1 MLRNM
6 NAIQVERALREEQA
20 GPPFPPAADRETWS
34 TVRAGLGEDECRRI
48 IRRGEEAAAADILPM
63 PATLFLEFQRIGER
77 NAYSA
82 PWGQRRAHLNWM
94 TLAECLEYEGR
105 FLDPLLDTAWA
116 ICEESTWAISAHQ
129 RELTDMERPH
139 IDLMAAMT
147 GAYLAEFDLLLG
159 AELEPAL
166 GTRVRH
172 EMDRRLFT
180 PWLQRHDFH
189 WMYSSEART
198 VNNWNGVCNGNLLT
212 AALHLE
218 PDPARLAEM
227 VARAAHSLADFIDGF
242 ECDGGSTEGVSCWGF
257 GFGNFIMA
265 AALLEHRTNGRLSFL
280 GDRQRMRDIARFPLR
295 TLVSPGKWAEISDIH
310 PDMECPLWLIT
321 WLAQRLDI
329 PDLYALAREQ
339 LRLGLDWREAP
350 LTWDLRSLLWRA
362 QEPEVRGDERFVP
375 ARHDF
380 YSGMHWMLAR
390 MDPADPDAL
399 VLVAKGGHN
408 GEMHNQN
415 DLGSIIVHLGGES
428 LIVDPGRGRFS
439 REYFG
444 AGRYDLLVNQS
455 FGHSCPV
462 PNGQMQGPLS
472 HVRHGDRR
480 IDAGYHAR
488 LLEHCADDAQDL
500 LKLELADAW
509 DEAADLE
516 SLLRTVTMKRDCPE
530 GRIEVLDE
538 LRFASGPGMLESVL
552 ITFGEVEEG
561 EGRVIIRGERAALQV
576 DYDAGALQQRTELV
590 PQVPLFEEYR
600 DLRRVIFSFREARQS
615 GSIRLEISPLPDMQ
629 GAAR

>member
-1 MLRNM
+1 MLRDL
-6 NAIQVERALREEQA
+6 NAIQIERALREEQP
-20 GPPFPPAADRETWS
+20 GPPFPPAADRKAWET
-34 TVRAGLGEDECRRI
+34 VKAGLGEDECRRI
-48 IRRGEEAAAADILPM
+48 IQRGEEAARAGITALPV
-63 PATLFLEFQRIGER
+63 TLFLEFQRLGER
-77 NAYSA
+77 NAYDA
-82 PWGQRRAHLNWM
+82 CFGLRRGRLNWM

-105 FLDPLLDTAWA
+105 FLDPLLDMAWA
-116 ICEESTWAISAHQ
+116 ICEESTWSIAAHQ
-129 RELTDMERPH
+129 RALTDMERPH
-139 IDLMAAMT
+139 IDLMATMT

-159 AELEPAL
+159 ADMEPAL
-166 GTRVRH
+166 GQRIRH

-180 PWLQRHDFH
+180 PWLLRHDFH
-189 WMYSSEART
+189 WMYSGEERT

-218 PDPARLAEM
+218 PDPSRLAEL
-227 VARAAHSLADFIDGF
+227 VVRAAHSLADFIDGF
-242 ECDGGSTEGVSCWGF
+242 ECDGGSTEGVSCWAF

-265 AALLEHRTNGRLSFL
+265 AALLEQRTNGRLSFL
-280 GDRQRMRDIARFPLR
+280 TDEARMRDIARFPLR
-295 TLVSPGKWAEISDIH
+295 TLISPGKWAEISDIH
-310 PDMECPLWLIT
+310 PNMECPLWLIS

-329 PDLYALAREQ
+329 PDLHALAREQ
-339 LRLGLDWREAP
+339 LRLGFDWREAP
-350 LTWDLRSLLWRA
+350 LTWDLRSMLWRA
-362 QEPEVRGDERFVP
+362 AQPAVRDEDRYTP

-380 YSGMHWMLAR
+380 YRGMHWMFAR
-390 MDPADPDAL
+390 REPADPDAL

-415 DLGSIIVHLGGES
+415 DLGSIIVHHCGES

-462 PNGQMQGPLS
+462 PNGQMQGPLT

-488 LLEHCADDAQDL
+488 LLEHRADDTQDL
-500 LKLELADAW
+500 LRLELVDAW

-516 SLLRTVTMKRDCPE
+516 SLVRTVTFHRDCPA
-530 GRIEVLDE
+530 GRIELRDE
-538 LRFASGPGMLESVL
+538 VRFASGPGMLESVL

-561 EGRVIIRGERAALQV
+561 EGHVIIRGERAALRV
-576 DYDAGALQQRTELV
+576 DFDSEALEQRTELV
-590 PQVPLFEEYR
+590 PQVALFNEAR
-600 DLRRVIFSFREARQS
+600 DLRRVIFAFRTARQR
-615 GSIRLEISPLPDMQ
+615 GSIRLDIAPV
-629 GAAR
+629 

>member
-1 MLRNM
+1 MLRNV
-6 NAIQVERALREEQA
+6 NAIEVERALREEQP
-20 GPPFPPAADRETWS
+20 GPPFPPAADRDAWEA
-34 TVRAGLGEDECRRI
+34 VRAGLGEEECRRI
-48 IRRGEEAAAADILPM
+48 IQRGEKAARAGITSL

-77 NAYSA
+77 NAYDRS
-82 PWGQRRAHLNWM
+82 WGLRRRGLNWM
-94 TLAECLEYEGR
+94 TLAECLEFEGR

-116 ICEESTWAISAHQ
+116 ICEESTWSIAAHQ

-139 IDLMAAMT
+139 IDLMSSMT
-147 GAYLAEFDLLLG
+147 GAYIAEFDLLLG

-166 GTRVRH
+166 GRRIRH

-189 WMYSSEART
+189 WMYNTEERT
-198 VNNWNGVCNGNLLT
+198 VNNWNGVCNGNLMT

-218 PDPARLAEM
+218 PDPARLSELI
-227 VARAAHSLADFIDGF
+227 VRAAHSFADFIDGF
-242 ECDGGSTEGVSCWGF
+242 ECDGGSTEGVSCWAF

-265 AALLEHRTNGRLSFL
+265 AALLEHRTSGRLNFL
-280 GDRQRMRDIARFPLR
+280 GDLQRMRDISRFPLR
-295 TLVSPGKWAEISDIH
+295 TLVGPGIWAEISDIH
-310 PDMECPLWLIT
+310 PGMACPLWLID

-329 PDLYALAREQ
+329 PELHAQAREH
-339 LRLGLDWREAP
+339 LRMGLDWQEAP

-362 QEPEVRGDERFVP
+362 AQPNVKGDERFVP
-375 ARHDF
+375 ASHDF
-380 YSGMHWMLAR
+380 YSGMHWMFAR

-415 DLGSIIVHLGGES
+415 DLGSIIVHHGNES

-455 FGHSCPV
+455 FGHSCPI
-462 PNGQMQGPLS
+462 PNGQMQGPLT

-488 LLEHCADDAQDL
+488 LLEHRADEKQDL
-500 LKLELADAW
+500 LKLELAEAW

-516 SLLRTVTMKRDCPE
+516 SLVRTVMLQRDCPE
-530 GRIEVLDE
+530 GRIELLDDV
-538 LRFASGPGMLESVL
+538 RFASGPGMLESVL

-561 EGRVIIRGERAALQV
+561 EGFVLIRGERAALRV
-576 DYDAGALQQRTELV
+576 EFDSDLLEQRTELV
-590 PQVPLFEEYR
+590 PQVALFNETR
-600 DLRRVIFSFREARQS
+600 DLRRVIFAFRDAS
-615 GSIRLEISPLPDMQ
+615 LTGSIRLDIAPV
-629 GAAR
+629 

>member
-1 MLRNM
+1 MLRKL
-6 NAIQVERALREEQA
+6 NATQVERALREEQP
-20 GPPFPPAADRETWS
+20 GPAFPPPADREAWEA
-34 TVRAGLGEDECRRI
+34 VRAGLGEAECGRI
-48 IRRGEEAAAADILPM
+48 IARGEEAARADIPAL

-77 NAYSA
+77 NAYSDN
-82 PWGQRRAHLNWM
+82 WGQRRAALNWM
-94 TLAECLEYEGR
+94 TVAECLEYEGR

-147 GAYLAEFDLLLG
+147 GANLAEFDGLLG
-159 AELEPAL
+159 PDLEPAL
-166 GTRVRH
+166 GQRIRY

-180 PWLQRHDFH
+180 PWLQRHDFF
-189 WMYSSEART
+189 WMYSTEQRT

-212 AALHLE
+212 AAFHLE

-227 VARAAHSLADFIDGF
+227 VIRAAHSMADFIDGF

-265 AALLEHRTNGRLSFL
+265 AALLEHKTNGRLSFL
-280 GDRQRMRDIARFPLR
+280 GDLQRMRDIARFPLR
-295 TLVSPGKWAEISDIH
+295 TLVSPGVWAEISDIH
-310 PDMECPLWLIT
+310 PGMACPLWLID
-321 WLAQRLDI
+321 WLSRRLDI
-329 PDLYALAREQ
+329 PELHALAREH

-362 QEPEVRGDERFVP
+362 AQPDVRDDERFVP
-375 ARHDF
+375 ASHDF
-380 YSGMHWMLAR
+380 FSGMHWMFAR
-390 MDPADPDAL
+390 RDPADENAL
-399 VLVAKGGHN
+399 VLVARGGHN

-428 LIVDPGRGRFS
+428 LIADPGRGRFS

-462 PNGQMQGPLS
+462 PKGQMQGPTR
-472 HVRHGDRR
+472 HVRHGDAR
-480 IDAGYHAR
+480 IAASYHAR
-488 LLEHCADDAQDL
+488 LLEHRADETQDL
-500 LKLELADAW
+500 LRLELAAAW
-509 DEAADLE
+509 DESADLE
-516 SLLRTVTMKRDCPE
+516 SLVRTASMQRDCPA
-530 GRIEVLDE
+530 GRIELLDE
-538 LRFASGPGMLESVL
+538 VRFASGPGMLESVL

-561 EGRVIIRGERAALQV
+561 EGQVIIRGERASLRVNFDNETIQ
-576 DYDAGALQQRTELV
+576 LRTELV
-590 PQVPLFEEYR
+590 PQVALFEEKR
-600 DLRRVIFSFREARQS
+600 DLRRIIFSFREPVQT
-615 GSIRLEISPLPDMQ
+615 GSIRLDIYPQPVKQD
-629 GAAR
+629 AR

>member
-1 MLRNM
+1 MLREM
-6 NAIQVERALREEQA
+6 NALVVERALREEQP
-20 GPPFPPAADRETWS
+20 GSPFPPAADRNAWEA
-34 TVRAGLGEDECRRI
+34 VRAGLGEEECRRI
-48 IRRGEEAAAADILPM
+48 IRRGEEAARAGITTL
-63 PATLFLEFQRIGER
+63 PATLFLEFRRIGER
-77 NAYSA
+77 NAYDRN
-82 PWGQRRAHLNWM
+82 WGLRRRNLNWM
-94 TLAECLEYEGR
+94 ALAECLEFEGR

-116 ICEESTWAISAHQ
+116 ISEESTWSIAAHQ

-159 AELEPAL
+159 AEMEPAL
-166 GTRVRH
+166 GRRIRH
-172 EMDRRLFT
+172 EADRRLFT

-189 WMYSSEART
+189 WMYNTESRT

-218 PDPARLAEM
+218 PDPARLAAM
-227 VARAAHSLADFIDGF
+227 VVRAAHSFADFIDGF
-242 ECDGGSTEGVSCWGF
+242 ECDGGSTEGVSCWAF

-265 AALLEHRTNGRLSFL
+265 AALLEQRTAGRIDLL
-280 GDRQRMRDIARFPLR
+280 ADEARMRDIARFPLR

-310 PDMECPLWLIT
+310 PDMECPLWLID

-329 PDLYALAREQ
+329 PGLHALAREQ

-350 LTWDLRSLLWRA
+350 LTWDLRSILWRA
-362 QEPEVRGDERFVP
+362 RQPALRGDERFVP
-375 ARHDF
+375 AKHDF

-390 MDPADPDAL
+390 QDPTDPQAL

-428 LIVDPGRGRFS
+428 LIADPGRGRFS

-455 FGHSCPV
+455 LGHSCPV

-488 LLEHCADDAQDL
+488 LLEHRADETQDL
-500 LKLELADAW
+500 LKLELTQAW
-509 DEAADLE
+509 DEEADLE
-516 SLLRTVTMKRDCPE
+516 SLVRTVALRRDCPA
-530 GRIEVLDE
+530 GRIELLDE
-538 LRFASGPGMLESVL
+538 VRFADGPGMLESVL
-552 ITFGEVEEG
+552 ITFGDVEEG
-561 EGRVIIRGERAALQV
+561 EGQVIIRGEKAALRV
-576 DYDAGALQQRTELV
+576 NYDDELLEQRTELV
-590 PQVPLFEEYR
+590 PQVPLFVEHR
-600 DLRRVIFSFREARQS
+600 DLRRVIFAFREARPA
-615 GSIRLEISPLPDMQ
+615 GSIRLDIAP
-629 GAAR
+629 A

>member
-1 MLRNM
+1 MLRKL
-6 NAIQVERALREEQA
+6 NAIQVERALREERP
-20 GPPFPPAADRETWS
+20 GPPFPPAADRDAWEA
-34 TVRAGLGEDECRRI
+34 VKAGLGEEECRRI
-48 IRRGEEAAAADILPM
+48 IRRGEEAARAGITSL

-77 NAYSA
+77 NAYDRS
-82 PWGQRRAHLNWM
+82 WGLRRRGLNWM
-94 TLAECLEYEGR
+94 TLAECLEFEGR

-116 ICEESTWAISAHQ
+116 ICEESTWSIAAHQ

-139 IDLMAAMT
+139 IDLMASMT
-147 GAYLAEFDLLLG
+147 GAYIAEFDLLLG

-166 GTRVRH
+166 GRRIRH

-189 WMYSSEART
+189 WMYNTEART
-198 VNNWNGVCNGNLLT
+198 VNNWNGVCNGNLMT

-242 ECDGGSTEGVSCWGF
+242 ECDGGSEEGVSCWAF
-257 GFGNFIMA
+257 GFGNFAMA
-265 AALLEHRTNGRLSFL
+265 AALLEQRTNGRLTFM
-280 GDRQRMRDIARFPLR
+280 DDEKRMRDISRFPLR
-295 TLVSPGKWAEISDIH
+295 TLVGPGVWAEISDIH
-310 PDMECPLWLIT
+310 PGMACPLWLID

-329 PDLYALAREQ
+329 PDLHALAREH
-339 LRLGLDWREAP
+339 LRMGLDWQEAP
-350 LTWDLRSLLWRA
+350 LTWDLRSLMWRA
-362 QEPEVRGDERFVP
+362 AQPNVKGDERFVP
-375 ARHDF
+375 ASHDF
-380 YSGMHWMLAR
+380 YGGMHWMFAR

-415 DLGSIIVHLGGES
+415 DLGSIIVHHGNES

-455 FGHSCPV
+455 VGHSCPV
-462 PNGQMQGPLS
+462 PNGQMQGPLT
-472 HVRHGDRR
+472 HVRRGDMR
-480 IDAGYHAR
+480 AGAQYHAKV
-488 LLEHCADDAQDL
+488 LEHRADESVDM

-516 SLLRTVTMKRDCPE
+516 SLVRTVTMQRDCPA
-530 GRIEVLDE
+530 GRIELLDE
-538 LRFASGPGMLESVL
+538 VRFASGPGMLECVL

-561 EGRVIIRGERAALQV
+561 EGHVLIRGERAALRV
-576 DYDAGALQQRTELV
+576 DYDSEALQQRTELV
-590 PQVPLFEEYR
+590 PQVALFTESR
-600 DLRRVIFSFREARQS
+600 DLRRVCFALREPQHTA
-615 GSIRLEISPLPDMQ
+615 SILLNITPFP
-629 GAAR
+629 GAGQD

>member
-1 MLRNM
+1 MLRSLNS
-6 NAIQVERALREEQA
+6 IQVERALREEGP
-20 GPPFPPAADRETWS
+20 GPPFPPAADREAWEA
-34 TVRAGLGEDECRRI
+34 VRAGLGEEECRRLI
-48 IRRGEEAAAADILPM
+48 QRGEEAVRAGITAL

-77 NAYSA
+77 NAYDRN
-82 PWGQRRAHLNWM
+82 WGLRRRGLNWM

-116 ICEESTWAISAHQ
+116 ICEESTWAIAAHQ
-129 RELTDMERPH
+129 RALTDMERPH
-139 IDLMAAMT
+139 IDLMATMT

-159 AELEPAL
+159 AEMEPAL
-166 GTRVRH
+166 GVRIRH

-189 WMYSSEART
+189 WMYSLEERT

-227 VARAAHSLADFIDGF
+227 VIRAAHSMADFIDGF
-242 ECDGGSTEGVSCWGF
+242 ECDGGSTEGVSCWAF

-265 AALLEHRTNGRLSFL
+265 AALLEQRTNGRLSFL
-280 GDRQRMRDIARFPLR
+280 GDEQRMRDISRFPLR

-310 PDMECPLWLIT
+310 PDMQCPLWLLN
-321 WLAQRLDI
+321 WLAQRLDM
-329 PDLYALAREQ
+329 PELHELAREQ
-339 LRLGLDWREAP
+339 LRLGLDWNEGP
-350 LTWDLRSLLWRA
+350 LTWDLRSLLWRVA
-362 QEPEVRGDERFVP
+362 QPEVVGDECFVP

-380 YSGMHWMLAR
+380 YSGMHWMFAR

-415 DLGSIIVHLGGES
+415 DLGSIIVHHGREN

-480 IDAGYHAR
+480 KDAEYHAR
-488 LLEHCADDAQDL
+488 LLEHRADETQDL
-500 LKLELADAW
+500 LRLELADAW

-516 SLLRTVTMKRDCPE
+516 SLVRTVTMKRDCLE
-530 GRIEVLDE
+530 GRIELLDE
-538 LRFASGPGMLESVL
+538 VRFANGPGMLESVL

-561 EGRVIIRGERAALQV
+561 AGQVVIRGERAALRV
-576 DYDAGALQQRTELV
+576 DYDDGALQLRMEFV
-590 PQVPLFEEYR
+590 PQVALFVEKR
-600 DLRRVIFSFREARQS
+600 DLRRIVFSFREPRQQ
-615 GSIRLEISPLPDMQ
+615 GSIRLDIEPLPVQ
-629 GAAR
+629 RGTG